1 MIFCLV
7 LEIQRFGL
15 LLKCCLRL
23 LKLLAFLKV
32 SWCDPPALVLLQ
44 SDHNEYSYVVLFQ
57 CFTMFCFYLLFCC
70 FMHTSECV
78 DFDKGVTS

>member
-7 LEIQRFGL
+7 PEIQRFGL

-44 SDHNEYSYVVLFQ
+44 SDHNEYSSSSFPMFYYVLFLP
-57 CFTMFCFYLLFCC
+57 FILLF
-70 FMHTSECV
+70 HAYLSV